1 MELNIYPCDEEI
13 NAGVIPKEIGVIGK
27 AYQKEIIKFTKNIKT
42 TVVPALRF
50 QHLWQDLKR
59 NNSNKYIFV
68 PLPILLNESLEI
80 LELILRSINNNKNG
94 VKYLIK
100 PHPAVSMDNYLK
112 KFNFPS
118 QVKFTNEPTD
128 YLIHN
133 TEIVL
138 SGVSSICMESICFR
152 NTNYNY

>member
-13 NAGVIPKEIGVIGK
+13 KAGVIPKEIGVIGK
-27 AYQKEIIKFTKNIKT
+27 AYQKEIIKFTKNVKT

-50 QHLWQDLKR
+50 QHLWQDLKE
-59 NNSNKYIFV
+59 NYNNKYIFV

-80 LELILRSINNNKNG
+80 LELILSSINNNKNS

-112 KFNFPS
+112 NLIFQNKWSLLMS
-118 QVKFTNEPTD
+118 Q
-128 YLIHN
+128 LI
-133 TEIVL
+133 T
-138 SGVSSICMESICFR
+138 
-152 NTNYNY
+152 